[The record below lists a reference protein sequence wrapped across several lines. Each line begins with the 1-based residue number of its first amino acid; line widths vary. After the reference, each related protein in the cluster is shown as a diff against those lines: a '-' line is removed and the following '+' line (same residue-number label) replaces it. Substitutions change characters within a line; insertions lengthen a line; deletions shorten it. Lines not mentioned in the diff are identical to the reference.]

1 MGKLLGAKISGGV
14 DYMDLFGAGL
24 VKYAAERGLA
34 PIVGNGS
41 FKSGAVKIVGGVL
54 ARKFMGRGLLGDSV
68 SLGLSIDGVEDVLT
82 ALIGTGL
89 GGIGGG
95 SSEGAW

>member
-1 MGKLLGAKISGGV
+1 MVKLLGAKVSGGV
-14 DYMDLFGAGL
+14 DYMDLVGAGL

-34 PIVGNGS
+34 PVIGNGTL
-41 FKSGAVKIVGGVL
+41 KSGAVKLGGGIL

-68 SLGLSIDGVEDVLT
+68 SLGLSIDGVEDIVT
-82 ALIGTGL
+82 ALIGSGL